1 MSLEKSIEEARF
13 KGLELC
19 PFARIINKLS
29 DADKK
34 ALDEAI
40 NKRLPDVTLATA
52 LRKEGYRIAEIS
64 IAQQRKGLC
73 RCRQNSE

>member
-1 MSLEKSIEEARF
+1 MSLENSIEEARY
-13 KGLELC
+13 KGTTLC
-19 PFARIINKLS
+19 PFARLIDQLS

-34 ALDEAI
+34 ALDAAI

-64 IAQQRKGLC
+64 ISQHRKGLC
-73 RCRQNSE
+73 RCRQNNE

>member
-1 MSLEKSIEEARF
+1 MSLENSIEEARY
-13 KGLELC
+13 KGNVVC
-19 PFARIINKLS
+19 PFARLIDQLS

-34 ALDEAI
+34 ALDAAI

-64 IAQQRKGLC
+64 ISQHRKGLC

>member
-1 MSLEKSIEEARF
+1 MSLENSIEEARF
-13 KGLELC
+13 KGNTLC
-19 PFARIINKLS
+19 PFARLIDELN

-34 ALDEAI
+34 ALDAAI

-64 IAQQRKGLC
+64 ISQHRKGIC
-73 RCRQNSE
+73 RCRQTNE